1 MPSKS
6 FLDAADVLPTFNIP
20 MKMIPAAILGVFVL
34 FFATQLHAEVPM
46 QLQYDGYLLDSKSQ
60 PVTGNRTMSV
70 RLYDAPTAGNVL
82 YSETIGVVRVLQGD
96 FGFKYGNAGSG
107 IASALTAKLHYLG
120 VVVDGV
126 EQRPRVQ
133 LVSVPFALRSGDG
146 QKILQDMAV
155 VTQALGRTINAFG
168 GNYSTMGGNLT
179 AAVAGLEKTAQNL
192 VGIKNDYPVLVAMK
206 NEFRVISLSGNLTFG
221 SVALNGNATQTLT
234 ITNKGFGK
242 LNVSGIT
249 YPSGF
254 TGAWSGQIAPGG
266 SQNVVVK
273 FSPTQLKTYN
283 GTITISSDATSGN
296 NTIILNGT
304 GSASSPTPS
313 LVMVTVQGG
322 TLPSGSELAGQK
334 VATFQI
340 GKYEVTWGE
349 WKTVR
354 DWALGHGYS
363 DLAGVG
369 GTYPDGAGDN
379 FPVLHVSWYDVVKW
393 CNAKSEKEGKTAVYL
408 VSGAV
413 YRSGEYGWDVSGVVT
428 QKVGANGYR
437 LPSEAEWEWAAMGGV
452 SSQGY
457 TYSGSN
463 DANAVA
469 WTWENSSDGTKAV
482 GTKSGNEL
490 GIYDMSGNVWE
501 WCWDVSDPDPS
512 YRRIRGGSW
521 YYNASGAPV
530 SYRDD
535 YSSPDYR
542 SYDYG
547 FRPACSSGN

>member
-6 FLDAADVLPTFNIP
+6 FLYAADVLPTFKFP

-146 QKILQDMAV
+146 QEMLQDMAV

-168 GNYSTMGGNLT
+168 GNYSAVGGNLT
-179 AAVAGLEKTAQNL
+179 AAVAGLEKTAQSL
-192 VGIKNDYPVLVAMK
+192 DAIK
-206 NEFRVISLSGNLTFG
+206 NEFRVISLSGNLALG
-221 SVALNGNATQTLT
+221 SVALNGNSTQTLT

-254 TGAWSGQIAPGG
+254 TGAWRGQIAPSA

-283 GTITISSDATSGN
+283 GAISIASDATSGN
-296 NTIILNGT
+296 NTLTVSGT
-304 GSASSPTPS
+304 GVAPNPNAA
-313 LVMVTVQGG
+313 MVTVQGG
-322 TLPSGSELAGQK
+322 ALPSGSKFAGQT

-340 GKYEVTWGE
+340 GKYETTWGE
-349 WKTVR
+349 WKSVR
-354 DWALGHGYS
+354 DWAVNNGY
-363 DLAGVG
+363 DLSGVG

-379 FPVLHVSWYDVVKW
+379 FPVCYVSWYDVVKW
-393 CNAKSEKEGKTAVYL
+393 CNAKSEKEGKTPVYT
-408 VSGAV
+408 VNGFTYKKGKAAPAIK
-413 YRSGEYGWDVSGVVT
+413 T
-428 QKVGANGYR
+428 AANGYR
-437 LPSEAEWEWAAMGGV
+437 LPTEAEWEWAARGGV
-452 SSQGY
+452 NTHGY

-463 DANAVA
+463 DVKAVA
-469 WTWENSSDGTKAV
+469 WTGENNTPNGSKAV
-482 GTKSGNEL
+482 GTKAGNEL

-501 WCWDVSDPDPS
+501 WCWDVWASS
-512 YRRIRGGSW
+512 TSRVIRGSNWSGLAYHGSVSVSVYGSVSDDRLS
-521 YYNASGAPV
+521 YYLP
-530 SYRDD
+530 
-535 YSSPDYR
+535 
-542 SYDYG
+542 G
-547 FRPACSSGN
+547 FRSACSSGN

>member
-1 MPSKS
+1 
-6 FLDAADVLPTFNIP
+6 
-20 MKMIPAAILGVFVL
+20 MIPAAILGVFVL

-146 QKILQDMAV
+146 QEMLQDMAV

-168 GNYSTMGGNLT
+168 GNYSAVGGNLT
-179 AAVAGLEKTAQNL
+179 AAVAGLEKTAQSL
-192 VGIKNDYPVLVAMK
+192 DAIK
-206 NEFRVISLSGNLTFG
+206 NEFRVISLSGNLALG
-221 SVALNGNATQTLT
+221 SVALNSNSTQTLM

-254 TGAWSGQIAPGG
+254 TGAWRGEIAPGG

-283 GTITISSDATSGN
+283 GAISIASDATSGN
-296 NTIILNGT
+296 NTLPVSGT
-304 GSASSPTPS
+304 GVASSPVS
-313 LVMVTVQGG
+313 NAGMVTVQGG
-322 TLPSGSELAGQK
+322 TLPSGSELAGQT

-340 GKYEVTWGE
+340 GKYETTWGE

-354 DWALGHGYS
+354 NWAVGHGYS

-369 GTYPDGAGDN
+369 VTYPLGAADN
-379 FPVLHVSWYDVVKW
+379 FPVCYVSWYDVVKW

-408 VSGAV
+408 VNGLI
-413 YRSGEYGWDVSGVVT
+413 YKTGENSNVT

-437 LPSEAEWEWAAMGGV
+437 LPSEAE
-452 SSQGY
+452 
-457 TYSGSN
+457 
-463 DANAVA
+463 
-469 WTWENSSDGTKAV
+469 
-482 GTKSGNEL
+482 
-490 GIYDMSGNVWE
+490 
-501 WCWDVSDPDPS
+501 
-512 YRRIRGGSW
+512 
-521 YYNASGAPV
+521 
-530 SYRDD
+530 
-535 YSSPDYR
+535 
-542 SYDYG
+542 
-547 FRPACSSGN
+547 